1 MSPSMDPLGPEDASY
16 RTCTECGGDC
26 EPEPTAIDGLGVRIV
41 FVCPEHGA
49 QNIVDPFADKR

>member
-1 MSPSMDPLGPEDASY
+1 MDPLGPEDASY